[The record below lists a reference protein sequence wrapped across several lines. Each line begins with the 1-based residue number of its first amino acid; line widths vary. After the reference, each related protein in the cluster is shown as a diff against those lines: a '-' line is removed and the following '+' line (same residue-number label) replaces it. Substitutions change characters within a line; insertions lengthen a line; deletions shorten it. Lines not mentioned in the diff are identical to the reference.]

1 MTAKAVRIKIKLGS
15 HPAAAPGVS
24 YTPPLIPW
32 RRVAATRQR
41 TILAAGISLVIAT
54 VAVWLILPKGE
65 DSSVPSWV
73 SDARKPSPSLDE
85 IRVQDSAFTS
95 SPSTQTTNVE
105 SNPSSPALIASPP
118 QSVELSPPTIANN
131 AHRDQAASAAAVEQ
145 NSKPIESGI
154 QNHETSS
161 GLANQTPAPGGGTST
176 ATPTVAETVAE
187 TITSN
192 NIVRAQLATKL
203 NGLEPANSVANQIKA
218 KARGTVRVYY
228 FNELHGLKGRTVT
241 HQWTHDGKIYANVS
255 AEIKSNTWLMYSSK
269 ALNSSM
275 LGEWKIQVSDDKG
288 NVLATR
294 HFSYN

>member
-41 TILAAGISLVIAT
+41 TILAIGISLVIAT
-54 VAVWLILPKGE
+54 VAVWLIFSKGE
-65 DSSVPSWV
+65 DTSVPSWV
-73 SDARKPSPSLDE
+73 SDARESSRSLDE
-85 IRVQDSAFTS
+85 IGVQDSALIS
-95 SPSTQTTNVE
+95 SPTPQVTNVE
-105 SNPSSPALIASPP
+105 PTPPSPALVASPP
-118 QSVELSPPTIANN
+118 QPVESAPPTMANN
-131 AHRDQAASAAAVEQ
+131 AERDQAASAAVVEQ
-145 NSKPIESGI
+145 NSKPMESGI
-154 QNHETSS
+154 QNSATSR
-161 GLANQTPAPGGGTST
+161 LANQASAPGGTST
-176 ATPTVAETVAE
+176 VTPTVAETIAE

-228 FNELHGLKGRTVT
+228 FNELHGLKGKTVT

-255 AEIKSNTWLMYSSK
+255 AEIKSNTWRMYSSK
-269 ALNSSM
+269 ALNSTM
-275 LGEWKIQVSDDKG
+275 LGDWKIQVTDEKG

>member
-41 TILAAGISLVIAT
+41 TILAVGITLVIAA

-73 SDARKPSPSLDE
+73 SDAREPSPSLDE
-85 IRVQDSAFTS
+85 IGVQDSAFTS
-95 SPSTQTTNVE
+95 SPSTQITNVE
-105 SNPSSPALIASPP
+105 STPSSPALIASPP
-118 QSVELSPPTIANN
+118 QSVELTPPTIANN
-131 AHRDQAASAAAVEQ
+131 IQRDQAASAAAVEQ
-145 NSKPIESGI
+145 NSKPMESGI
-154 QNHETSS
+154 RNSETSTK
-161 GLANQTPAPGGGTST
+161 LASETPAPGGTLTASPTMAGTVT
-176 ATPTVAETVAE
+176 E

-228 FNELHGLKGRTVT
+228 FNELHGLKGKTVT

-255 AEIKSNTWLMYSSK
+255 AEIKSNTWRMYSSK
-269 ALNSSM
+269 ALNSTM
-275 LGEWKIQVSDDKG
+275 LGEWKIQVTDDKG

-294 HFSYN
+294 HFAYN